1 LEGIDM
7 GSYAFWNRKW
17 TNLLKNSQ

>member
-1 LEGIDM
+1 LGGIDM